1 MSIARP
7 ARSLVGRCLANGRAA
22 APVVSCQQFHSSA
35 PNSKGKYRFQNVSA
49 EQLGLTDAKKMAK
62 FQKEKFPEYTKAELT
77 QLAAKYT
84 PEQLEAIKA
93 AEAAID
99 TQDIIVQ
106 GRLRDDAYRPEY
118 LDDYAKLDPRFDV
131 KPEVVSKPREPEYL
145 DESAWVD
152 QYAAKL
158 VSATEKS
165 TNTQLTRAM
174 ARALRRVKASA
185 GEEMIDLTV
194 EELDDLEQDP
204 DALARYL
211 AEAEIPDKKLDPKA
225 ASEASFLT
233 RAQALKLE
241 DAINAEWEKELDSIS
256 KMEGTADI
264 APSTVSLLEGTSMD
278 NTDGASALA
287 PELGKI
293 PGVVGHYKSADAADN
308 GADQMKYKEV
318 QRLTGLS
325 YDEII
330 SLYRKVLVVRFVTNQ
345 TRLGK
350 VRSTAAVAIAGNGNG
365 RLGLGFAKSTES
377 GIAAST
383 AELLAIR
390 NMKPIR
396 RYEDRTIYGNVKAK
410 ISGTVV
416 ELFSRPPGFGLR
428 VPHRLFEMCRAAGIH
443 DIAARIPRSKSPLN
457 TVKATYEALMN
468 QPDPEQIAI
477 GRGKKLVDARKVYY
491 GGAVH

>member
-7 ARSLVGRCLANGRAA
+7 ARSLVGRCLASGRTA

-49 EQLGLTDAKKMAK
+49 EQLGLTDAKKLAK
-62 FQKEKFPEYTKAELT
+62 FQKEKFPEYTTAELA
-77 QLAAKYT
+77 QLATKYT
-84 PEQLEAIKA
+84 PEQIEAIKA

-131 KPEVVSKPREPEYL
+131 KPEAVSKPREPEYL

-225 ASEASFLT
+225 ATDASFLT

-241 DAINAEWEKELDSIS
+241 EAINAEWEKELDGIS
-256 KMEGTADI
+256 KMDGTADI
-264 APSTVSLLEGTSMD
+264 EPSTVSMVEGTSMD

-293 PGVVGHYKSADAADN
+293 PGVVGQYKLPEAGSGDK
-308 GADQMKYKEV
+308 GADQMKYREV
-318 QRLTGLS
+318 QRLTGLT
-325 YDEII
+325 YEEII
-330 SLYRKVLVVRFVTNQ
+330 SLYRKVLVVRYVTNQ

-416 ELFSRPPGFGLR
+416 ELYSRPPGKKTNYTTLLDGPANMVF
-428 VPHRLFEMCRAAGIH
+428 
-443 DIAARIPRSKSPLN
+443 
-457 TVKATYEALMN
+457 AT
-468 QPDPEQIAI
+468 
-477 GRGKKLVDARKVYY
+477 
-491 GGAVH
+491 